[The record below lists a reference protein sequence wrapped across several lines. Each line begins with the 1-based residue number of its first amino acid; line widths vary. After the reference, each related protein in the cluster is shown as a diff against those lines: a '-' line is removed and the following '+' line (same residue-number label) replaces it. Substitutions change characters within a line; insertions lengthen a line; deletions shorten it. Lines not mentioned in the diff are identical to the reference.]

1 MTIKWDARFS
11 VGHNAID
18 TEHKLLLTII
28 NALEMALRHPEDK
41 EPLVFFIDQLH
52 EAAANHF
59 RHEEA
64 LQLKHLYPFREENAI
79 GHDILEKELTHIRD
93 DLHRICKKTTLSVA
107 DIAELHKHISYIAK
121 DWLMVHLLKDDM
133 KMKGFMGNN
142 DE

>member
-11 VGHNAID
+11 VGHSAID
-18 TEHKLLLTII
+18 NEHRLLLTII

-41 EPLVFFIDQLH
+41 EPLLFFIDQLH
-52 EAAANHF
+52 DDAVAHF

-64 LQLKHLYPFREENAI
+64 LQLKHKFPFLEENAH
-79 GHDILEKELTHIRD
+79 GHDILLKELNHIRD
-93 DLHRICKKTTLSVA
+93 DVHRICKKMTLSVT
-107 DIAELHKHISYIAK
+107 DIAELHKHISYVAK

-133 KMKGFMGNN
+133 KMKGFMGHG

>member
-1 MTIKWDARFS
+1 MTIKWDSRFS

-18 TEHKLLLTII
+18 IEHRLLLTLI
-28 NALEMALRHPEDK
+28 NALEMALHHPEDT
-41 EPLVFFIDQLH
+41 EALLFFIDELY
-52 EAAANHF
+52 EVAVAHF
-59 RHEEA
+59 RHEEV

-79 GHDILEKELTHIRD
+79 GHDVLEKELTLIRE
-93 DLHRICKKTTLSVA
+93 DLHRICKKPTLSVA
-107 DIAELHKHISYIAK
+107 DMADLHKHISYIAK